1 MKDARAALRY
11 AKAILNLAK
20 DSKDESAVNLDMQLI
35 ASTIAENKELA
46 VALQSPII
54 KSGDKM
60 NVLKAMFAT
69 KVNNITLGLF
79 NLLQENKRIPMLGS
93 IAKRIKKGI

>member
-35 ASTIAENKELA
+35 ASTICRK
-46 VALQSPII
+46 
-54 KSGDKM
+54 
-60 NVLKAMFAT
+60 
-69 KVNNITLGLF
+69 
-79 NLLQENKRIPMLGS
+79 
-93 IAKRIKKGI
+93 